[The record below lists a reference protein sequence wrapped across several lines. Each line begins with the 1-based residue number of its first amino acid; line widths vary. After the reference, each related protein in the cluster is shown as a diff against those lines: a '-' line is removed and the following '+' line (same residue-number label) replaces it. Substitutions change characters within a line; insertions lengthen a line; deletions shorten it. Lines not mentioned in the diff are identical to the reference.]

1 MALYLQRVY
10 CCLADG
16 QSVVN
21 NYSFFNAY
29 TYNNSRQLLGSICAF
44 TQTQLL
50 HRLFIALFPCMLSAH
65 PFHTGFFSDAAL
77 NIRVYLYRQS
87 STAQSSVLP
96 GTSKKRGMPDPR
108 SDNICPITDP
118 AYLYSAF
125 GHTSCKPMHL
135 FKDICFCMQ
144 IYPQYVSAAPPA
156 DHFPPFN
163 AASRKP

>member
-1 MALYLQRVY
+1 MPSF
-10 CCLADG
+10 G
-16 QSVVN
+16 QHLCIHTSAVAVSTFYSVVPL
-21 NYSFFNAY
+21 YVVGAAV
-29 TYNNSRQLLGSICAF
+29 SR
-44 TQTQLL
+44 
-50 HRLFIALFPCMLSAH
+50 R
-65 PFHTGFFSDAAL
+65 FFSDAAL

-108 SDNICPITDP
+108 SDNIYPITDP

-125 GHTSCKPMHL
+125 RHTSCKPMHL

-156 DHFPPFN
+156 DHFSPFN